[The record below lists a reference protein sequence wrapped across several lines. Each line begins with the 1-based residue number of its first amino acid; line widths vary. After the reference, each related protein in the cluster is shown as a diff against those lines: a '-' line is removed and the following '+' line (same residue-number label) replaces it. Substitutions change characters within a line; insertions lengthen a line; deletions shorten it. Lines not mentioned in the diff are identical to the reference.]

1 MNVNTVPLVLGEN
14 KLKDIFIEIIDNL
27 NSASNLNYE
36 IVDLIEF
43 KNYSSKT
50 VIIDSFSFKHKPKE
64 IAKDIKYFLIC
75 GPNEVLDKKLPHEE
89 LFVFQCP
96 LKITDLI
103 ASVEKDISDLLSRN
117 EMIREFNI
125 FSYDFRQRK
134 IFNENSSLRL
144 TEKENEI
151 FICLVE
157 SDGTYLSKEFLLAKV
172 WNYNKDIDTHT
183 LETHL
188 YSLRKKIKDKLLLK
202 DLITYEEKK
211 GYAINL
217 SIL

>member
-1 MNVNTVPLVLGEN
+1 MNVNTVPLVLNEN

-27 NSASNLNYE
+27 NTASNLHYE
-36 IVDLIEF
+36 IVDPIEF

-50 VIIDSFSFKHKPKE
+50 VIIDSFSFKHRPKE

-75 GPNEVLDKKLPHEE
+75 EPNEILDKKLIHEE

-103 ASVEKDISDLLSRN
+103 TSVEKDISDLLSRN

-211 GYAINL
+211 GYSINL

>member
-36 IVDLIEF
+36 IVDFIEF

-103 ASVEKDISDLLSRN
+103 TSVEKDISDLLSRN

-157 SDGTYLSKEFLLAKV
+157 SDGTYLSKEFLLDKV
-172 WNYNKDIDTHT
+172 WNYNKGIDTHT